1 MNKTAKNK
9 NVNEDVMLEKS
20 NSDSKIEKVRKNYDQ
35 WIQSASAEQIL
46 SREKLIKSNIEQIS
60 EATEDELIVLDD
72 PLLREID
79 YQILDEMEVQNQLDR
94 EIEKLRIELH
104 KNSEKLNQLK
114 EIKLSVVSKK
124 YKISPTI
131 ISYPFALVEN
141 RRQLQELLK
150 KIIPGL
156 KKAPIVQLEIAKM
169 ISSLFVL
176 PKFEETLEKCQVP
189 QKFGFDIINEI
200 LNDRNNFFRIIEE
213 IKSDEIRCHIIST
226 TNPDKYNSC
235 FVVYAGLLNS
245 LNKSSA
251 N

>member
-1 MNKTAKNK
+1 MK
-9 NVNEDVMLEKS
+9 LEKVKTECEQWTQS
-20 NSDSKIEKVRKNYDQ
+20 TSVERIPIRKRLVNKFIIYH
-35 WIQSASAEQIL
+35 
-46 SREKLIKSNIEQIS
+46 IS
-60 EATEDELIVLDD
+60 EVTDDEIILLDD
-72 PLLREID
+72 PLVREID
-79 YQILDEMEVQNQLDR
+79 YQILDTLEIQSKLEED
-94 EIEKLRIELH
+94 IEKSKIEH
-104 KNSEKLNQLK
+104 NRNSEKLKQLK

-141 RRQLQELLK
+141 RRLMQELLK

-189 QKFGFDIINEI
+189 EKFGFDIINEI

-213 IKSDEIRCHIIST
+213 IKNDEIRCHIIST

-235 FVVYAGLLNS
+235 FVVYAELLNS

-251 N
+251 S